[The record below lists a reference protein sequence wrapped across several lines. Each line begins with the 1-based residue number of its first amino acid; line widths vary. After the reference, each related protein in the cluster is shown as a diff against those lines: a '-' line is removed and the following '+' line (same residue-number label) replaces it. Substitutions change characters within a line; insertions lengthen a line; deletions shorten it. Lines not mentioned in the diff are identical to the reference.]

1 MSEQALLTVSEVTSR
16 IKVVLEGGLPVL
28 WVRGEISQF
37 TRHRSGHWYFT
48 LMDDRSMLPC
58 VLWRG
63 RAESQSFLPEVGQMV
78 AVQGKVVVYEKGGRY
93 QFDCFEIRPA
103 GVGELGLA
111 FEVLKKK
118 LDEQGL
124 FDLERKI
131 PIPALPERIGVV
143 TSPEGAAL
151 KDVLRVAKERA
162 PWVEFQVIPAAVQG
176 LAAAKEVAQGIRT
189 LDESGWP
196 QIIIIGR
203 GGGAPEDLWAF
214 NEEVVVRA
222 VADCRTPIVSAI
234 GHEVDVTLSDLAAD
248 LRAPTP
254 SAAAEMCLPDKAALR
269 ERLQEISSRVHRS
282 IQAGIDEQRRWL
294 TDYAE
299 TVLRQSLPAIWREET
314 QRTDELSRRLE
325 ASGQLMLERRYAV
338 LKEIIA
344 RHESLNPQSI
354 LSRGYSVVR
363 RAGQPKPI
371 ADAGELTIEDAI
383 DITFHKGSA
392 EAIVKKRQSA

>member
-1 MSEQALLTVSEVTSR
+1 MSEPALLTVSEVTSR
-16 IKVVLEGGLPVL
+16 IKIVLEGGLPVL

-63 RAESQSFLPEVGQMV
+63 RAENQSFLPETGQMV
-78 AVQGKVVVYEKGGRY
+78 VAQGKVVVYERGGRY

-103 GVGELGLA
+103 GVGELSLA
-111 FEVLKKK
+111 FEALKKK

-131 PIPALPERIGVV
+131 PVPVLPERVGVV

-151 KDVLRVAKERA
+151 QDILRVARERA
-162 PWVEFQVIPAAVQG
+162 PWVEFRVAPAAVQG
-176 LAAAKEVAQGIRT
+176 PAAAAEIVKGIKT

-196 QIIIIGR
+196 QVIIIGR
-203 GGGAPEDLWAF
+203 GGGSPEDLWAF
-214 NEEVVVRA
+214 NEEVVVKA
-222 VADCRTPIVSAI
+222 VAECRIPIVSAV

-254 SAAAEMCLPDKAALR
+254 SAAAEMCLPAKEALR
-269 ERLQEISSRVHRS
+269 ERLQEIRGRILRS
-282 IQAGIDEQRRWL
+282 VQSNVDEQRRWL
-294 TDYAE
+294 KDYAE
-299 TVLRQSLPAIWREET
+299 TVLRQRLPAIWREEA
-314 QRTDELSRRLE
+314 QRTDDLTRRLE
-325 ASGQLMLERRYAV
+325 SAAQLVLERRRSV
-338 LKEIIA
+338 LKEIVA
-344 RHESLNPQSI
+344 RHDSLNPLSI

-363 RAGQPKPI
+363 KSGQVKPI
-371 ADAGELTIEDAI
+371 ADAAELALDDAI

-392 EAIVKKRQSA
+392 EAVVRKRQTV